1 VTGTHGGKRAG
12 AGRKPRTDGR
22 QRGLVRVNLTAE
34 EHRALVEN
42 TDPDERRK
50 RIMDTE
56 DRVQQVNWIRQY
68 ASDLVDSQPPE
79 CTAEEIVEYALNDV
93 DRDPRDELPSWF
105 DTHDRSLLLR
115 FVKEEMAR

>member
-1 VTGTHGGKRAG
+1 
-12 AGRKPRTDGR
+12 
-22 QRGLVRVNLTAE
+22 
-34 EHRALVEN
+34 
-42 TDPDERRK
+42 
-50 RIMDTE
+50 MDTE